1 MIRFFLII
9 GLFLPFSFGSA
20 AERDIRLVFGG
31 DVTLAAW
38 YPEIVPDA
46 RDHEW
51 PFARLQGLFRSADVV
66 MVNCETAITRS
77 EKREPKQFNFKM
89 DPDLVSVFPKS
100 GISLVTLANNHVY
113 DYGAEGLRD
122 TLAYLDKAGVEHVG
136 AGMTLAE
143 ARLPVIRYIKGKR
156 FAFLGYGNYSAAT
169 EKTPGTAYRHPEHV
183 AEDVRLAKKSGADI
197 VIVNFHWGLE
207 RATEPTERDRALAH
221 LTIDNG
227 ADVIVGHHPHVL
239 QPVEIYRGKVIA
251 YSLGNFVFG
260 GNRRSGKDS
269 ALLEISVTP
278 TGDILHRLLP
288 IRIDT
293 AETRYQPYLL
303 DEPLTKLVDRSQR

>member
-1 MIRFFLII
+1 MIRFLIAVL
-9 GLFLPFSFGSA
+9 LFLPFSLGRA
-20 AERDIRLVFGG
+20 AEGDIRLVFGG

-38 YPEIVPDA
+38 YPEVVPDA

-51 PFARLQGLFRSADVV
+51 PFARPQELFRSADVV

-122 TLAYLDKAGVEHVG
+122 TLAYLDQAGVEHVG

-143 ARLPVIRYIKGKR
+143 ARKPVVRDIKGKK
-156 FAFLGYGNYSAAT
+156 FTFLGYGNYSAAT
-169 EKTPGTAYRHPEHV
+169 EKGPGTAYRHPEHV
-183 AEDVRLAKKSGADI
+183 AEDVRLAKKNGADI

-207 RATEPTERDRALAH
+207 RATEPTERDRALAR
-221 LTIDNG
+221 LAIDSG

-260 GNRRSGKDS
+260 GNRRAGKNS
-269 ALLEISVTP
+269 ALLEILVVPS
-278 TGDILHRLLP
+278 GGIAHRLLP

-303 DEPLTKLVDRSQR
+303 DPATTLADRSN

>member
-1 MIRFFLII
+1 MIRFLMALFFLI
-9 GLFLPFSFGSA
+9 PFSFGRA
-20 AERDIRLVFGG
+20 DEGDIRLVFGG
-31 DVTLAAW
+31 DVTLTAW
-38 YPEIVPDA
+38 YPETVPDV

-51 PFARLQGLFRSADVV
+51 PFARLKELFRSADVV

-77 EKREPKQFNFKM
+77 EKREAKQFNFRM
-89 DPDLVSVFPKS
+89 DPDLVPVFPKG
-100 GISLVTLANNHVY
+100 GISLVTLANNYVY

-122 TLAYLDKAGVEHVG
+122 TVRFLDEAGVEHVG

-143 ARLPVIRYIKGKR
+143 ARRPVIRVIKGR
-156 FAFLGYGNYSAAT
+156 RLAFLGYGNYSPAA
-169 EKTPGTAYRHPEHV
+169 ENAPGTAYRYPEHV
-183 AEDVRLAKKSGADI
+183 SEDIRLAKRRGADI

-207 RATEPTERDRALAH
+207 RATEPTERDRALAY
-221 LTIDNG
+221 LAIDSG

-260 GNRRSGKDS
+260 GNRNAGRDS
-269 ALLEISVTP
+269 ALLDIRISP
-278 TGDILHRLLP
+278 SGDIGHRILP

-303 DEPLTKLVDRSQR
+303 DLPTKLVDRSRR

>member
-1 MIRFFLII
+1 MIQYLIA
-9 GLFLPFSFGSA
+9 LLLLLPFSWGRA
-20 AERDIRLVFGG
+20 AEVDIRLIFGG

-38 YPEIVPDA
+38 YPDIVPDVH
-46 RDHEW
+46 DHAW
-51 PFARLQGLFRSADVV
+51 PFARLEGLFRSADLV
-66 MVNCETAITRS
+66 MVNCEAAITRA

-122 TLAYLDKAGVEHVG
+122 TLASLDRVGVGHVG

-143 ARLPVIRYIKGKR
+143 ARKPVIRDIKGKR

-169 EKTPGTAYRHPEHV
+169 EKSPGTAYRYPEHV
-183 AEDVRLAKKSGADI
+183 VEDIRLAKQSGADI
-197 VIVNFHWGLE
+197 VVINFHWGIE

-221 LTIDNG
+221 LAIDNG

-260 GNRRSGKDS
+260 GNRQAGKDS
-269 ALLEISVTP
+269 ALLEIIITP
-278 TGDILHRLLP
+278 TGAINQRLLP

-293 AETRYQPYLL
+293 AETRYQPYLIGQEVAL
-303 DEPLTKLVDRSQR
+303 AGQVNK

>member
-1 MIRFFLII
+1 MSRFLMIVL
-9 GLFLPFSFGSA
+9 LCLPFSFGRA
-20 AERDIRLVFGG
+20 AEEDIRLVFGG

-38 YPEIVPDA
+38 YADVVPYVY
-46 RDHEW
+46 DHEW

-77 EKREPKQFNFKM
+77 ERREPKRFNFRM
-89 DPDLVSVFPKS
+89 DPDLVPIFPKG
-100 GISLVTLANNHVY
+100 GISIVTLANNHVY

-122 TLAYLDKAGVEHVG
+122 TLAYLDEAGVKHVG

-143 ARLPVIRYIKGKR
+143 ARLPVFRDIKGKR
-156 FAFLGYGNYSAAT
+156 LAFLGYGNYSPAT
-169 EKTPGTAYRHPEHV
+169 ENGPGTAYRYPEHV
-183 AEDVRLAKKSGADI
+183 ASDIRLAKESGADI

-207 RATEPTERDRALAH
+207 RATEPTERDRTLAY
-221 LTIDNG
+221 LAIDSG

-260 GNRRSGKDS
+260 GNRRAGKDS
-269 ALLEISVTP
+269 ALLEVIVAPS
-278 TGDILHRLLP
+278 GDIVHRILP

-293 AETRYQPYLL
+293 AETRYQPYLIDQEVRL
-303 DEPLTKLVDRSQR
+303 ADGRAK

>member
-1 MIRFFLII
+1 MIRFLMAI
-9 GLFLPFSFGSA
+9 LLLLPFSQGMAS
-20 AERDIRLVFGG
+20 EGDIRLVFGG

-38 YPEIVPDA
+38 YPEIVPDV

-51 PFARLQGLFRSADVV
+51 PFARLQGLFHSADVV
-66 MVNCETAITRS
+66 MVNCETAITRA

-89 DPDLVSVFPKS
+89 DPDLVPVFPKS

-122 TLAYLDKAGVEHVG
+122 TLAYLDRAGVEHVG

-143 ARLPVIRYIKGKR
+143 ARLPVVRDIKGKR
-156 FAFLGYGNYSAAT
+156 FAFLGYGNYAAAT
-169 EKTPGTAYRHPEHV
+169 ETVPGTAYRYPEHV
-183 AEDVRLAKKSGADI
+183 AEDIRLVKSNGADI

-207 RATEPTERDRALAH
+207 RAPEPTERDRALAH
-221 LTIDNG
+221 LAIDSG
-227 ADVIVGHHPHVL
+227 ADIIVGHHPHVL
-239 QPVEIYRGKVIA
+239 QPTETYRGKVIA

-260 GNRRSGKDS
+260 GNRRAGKDS
-269 ALLEISVTP
+269 ALLEILVAPS
-278 TGDILHRLLP
+278 GGLSHRLLP

-303 DEPLTKLVDRSQR
+303 EPTTKVAEKP

>member
-1 MIRFFLII
+1 MIRFLMA
-9 GLFLPFSFGSA
+9 LLLLLPFSLGRA
-20 AERDIRLVFGG
+20 AEGDIRLVFGG

-38 YPEIVPDA
+38 YPETVPDV
-46 RDHEW
+46 RDHKW
-51 PFARLQGLFRSADVV
+51 PFARLQGLFRSADLV
-66 MVNCETAITRS
+66 MVNCETAITRL
-77 EKREPKQFNFKM
+77 EKREAKQFNFKM
-89 DPDLVSVFPKS
+89 NPDLVQVFPKG

-122 TLAYLDKAGVEHVG
+122 TLAYLDSAGVEHVG

-143 ARLPVIRYIKGKR
+143 ARRPVIRDIKGRK
-156 FAFLGYGNYSAAT
+156 FAFLGYGNYSPAT
-169 EKTPGTAYRHPEHV
+169 EKSSGTAYRYPEHV
-183 AEDVRLAKKSGADI
+183 AEDIRLAKRAGADI

-207 RATEPTERDRALAH
+207 RATEPTDRDRALAH
-221 LTIDNG
+221 LAIDSG

-239 QPVEIYRGKVIA
+239 QSIEIYRGKVIA

-260 GNRRSGKDS
+260 GNRRAGKDS
-269 ALLEISVTP
+269 ALLEILVAPS
-278 TGDILHRLLP
+278 GDIDHRLVP

-303 DEPLTKLVDRSQR
+303 EPSTRLADRSQR